1 MDEKPQFVLPERN
14 PQTHAAHRRDVLR
27 QITLPLVIGGLLLV
41 AGMALVIIAAAGA
54 NGEVRRWADLSL
66 IWLILPAL
74 IFSLLIL
81 GLLFGL
87 TYLVSKLLGI
97 LPGYARLVQDGYTGL
112 SDKVMHLSDAL
123 ILPLLKLK
131 GWSAAARKARQVAT
145 APFTPG
151 QRPEE

>member
-112 SDKVMHLSDAL
+112 SGKVMHLSDAL
-123 ILPLLKLK
+123 VLPLLKLK

-145 APFTPG
+145 APFSSDPR
-151 QRPEE
+151 QED

>member
-27 QITLPLVIGGLLLV
+27 QITLPLVIGSLLLV

-112 SDKVMHLSDAL
+112 TGKVMHLSDAL
-123 ILPLLKLK
+123 VLPVLKLK
-131 GWSAAARKARQVAT
+131 GWSAAARKVRQVAT
-145 APFTPG
+145 APFTLWPR
-151 QRPEE
+151 QED

>member
-14 PQTHAAHRRDVLR
+14 PKTHAAHRRDVLR
-27 QITLPLVIGGLLLV
+27 QITLPLVIGSLLLV
-41 AGMALVIIAAAGA
+41 AVMALVIIAAAGA

-112 SDKVMHLSDAL
+112 SGKVMHISDSL
-123 ILPLLKLK
+123 VLPLLKLK

-145 APFTPG
+145 QLFTPG
-151 QRPEE
+151 PRQED